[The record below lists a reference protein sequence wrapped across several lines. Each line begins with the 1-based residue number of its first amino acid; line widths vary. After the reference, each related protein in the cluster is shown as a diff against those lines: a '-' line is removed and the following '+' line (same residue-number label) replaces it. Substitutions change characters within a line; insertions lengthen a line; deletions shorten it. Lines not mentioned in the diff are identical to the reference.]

1 MRHSLIPVL
10 LASFTIVACA
20 PSQTDEKTP
29 AKQETAAA
37 PFEATS
43 LPPEE
48 LEAIKQR
55 LNTNLKGVKVD
66 DVRTTPLPGVYE
78 IQSGM
83 NFGYVSA
90 DGRYL
95 IEGDLNDIVAGK
107 SLTEERRRVA
117 RADLIGK
124 FSGDQAIEYAP
135 ANGPAKYTV
144 TVFTDI
150 DCGYCRKLH
159 SHIAEYNADG
169 IAVRYLFFP
178 RSGPDTE
185 SFHKAE
191 KVWCAADR
199 KAALTQAKL
208 GPGYEGDMSCKNPVA
223 EQLKLAG
230 QLGLRGTPAIVLP
243 DGELI
248 PGYQTPEQLLKVLAE
263 HAAAKAP
270 AVPAG

>member
-1 MRHSLIPVL
+1 MHKSLFPCVL
-10 LASFTIVACA
+10 VTALSLAACA
-20 PSQTDEKTP
+20 PKQPDEP
-29 AKQETAAA
+29 VKQENVATAEQA
-37 PFEATS
+37 P
-43 LPPEE
+43 LPPGD
-48 LEAIKQR
+48 LEALKQR
-55 LNTNLKGVKVD
+55 LSTNLKGVHVD
-66 DVRTTPLPGVYE
+66 DIRTTPMPGVYE

-95 IEGDLNDIVAGK
+95 IEGDLNDIVASK
-107 SLTEERRRVA
+107 SLTEDRRRLA
-117 RADLIGK
+117 RADLMHQG
-124 FSGDQAIEYAP
+124 SAEQAIEYAP
-135 ANGPAKYTV
+135 TNVPTKYTI

-159 SHIAEYNADG
+159 SHIADYNADG

-185 SFHKAE
+185 SFYKAE

-208 GPGYEGDMSCKNPVA
+208 GPGYEGDMTCKNPVRDH
-223 EQLKLAG
+223 LNLAS

-248 PGYQTPEQLLKVLAE
+248 PGYQTPEQLLKVLAQHE
-263 HAAAKAP
+263 TP
-270 AVPAG
+270 TPGPAG